1 MIFYFN
7 GNGTLISQT
16 PERVFQGS
24 NLAST
29 IYFVAPFQKDLQ
41 ITVNFVLPNGE
52 VFPAAGAEL
61 LNLTQGEELNGVQ
74 DVNGVNFCVWEIG
87 ITNNV
92 TAYSGKVTAQFRVYN
107 AEQIIATYSVDF
119 TVERGVAPVLPATP
133 TDDIYQQILQKLTTI
148 DASKQDELIS
158 GKNIK
163 TLAGQDIL
171 GAGNIPLKTVN
182 GQSVVGDGDIEIE
195 GTKVLDGTGN
205 STTQAM
211 SQDATTKEL
220 AKKLDVTSFEDATKD
235 FASDSSLNLLEAK
248 LNENVIKNPDYTYIV
263 VNATSLDFSSLANT
277 VEVDWGDG
285 TTGSQG
291 YGGSANN
298 INHTYTDG
306 VKYHLITIKKLE
318 DAQGAW
324 AYAIDTSGIE
334 AYIGTKTEN
343 FFNSGAGDPDHYSNL
358 KKVVYAEGLTS
369 VKLPGMVKEPVIIP
383 KSCTALSM
391 MDISAYPSSTI
402 PKIVIQ
408 NNKLV
413 TQTDF
418 PYFDYIAKI
427 VVPKEYI
434 NAYKTATGWSA
445 YADKIVYEIDS
456 SDLPDLSNY
465 VEKTSSNT
473 FTKSQYIEPDS
484 NAQGWATRKQDSID
498 NTSYEYGQ
506 IRHTLDNIHTILTFL
521 YPDKSGTLALTSDV
535 DAAKA
540 YADSLNVIQVSNTLL
555 GE

>member
-7 GNGTLISQT
+7 GDGTLISQT

-133 TDDIYQQILQKLTTI
+133 TDDIYQQILNNLATI
-148 DASKQDELIS
+148 DSSKQDELIS
-158 GKNIK
+158 GENIK

-211 SQDATTKEL
+211 SQKA
-220 AKKLDVTSFEDATKD
+220 VTD
-235 FASDSSLNLLEAK
+235 SLNGLEAK
-248 LNENVIKNPDYTYIV
+248 LNENVYKNPDYTYIITT
-263 VNATSLDFSSLANT
+263 ATSFNLSSPPFASEFSI
-277 VEVDWGDG
+277 DWGDG
-285 TTGSQG
+285 TTGDQ
-291 YGGSANN
+291 NN
-298 INHTYTDG
+298 PVHTYTDG
-306 VKYHLITIKKLE
+306 YAYHLLTIKNIIVL
-318 DAQGAW
+318 DAGFSYVTAYSKSFIEIYMGKNAVFLLASSQGAD
-324 AYAIDTSGIE
+324 A
-334 AYIGTKTEN
+334 
-343 FFNSGAGDPDHYSNL
+343 FSNL
-358 KKVVYAEGLTS
+358 RKVVYQEGLT
-369 VKLPGMVKEPVIIP
+369 VVNLPNQFDGTIVIP
-383 KSCTALSM
+383 KSCTQINLQSYP
-391 MDISAYPSSTI
+391 DSKIS
-402 PKIVIQ
+402 KIVIQ
-408 NNKLV
+408 
-413 TQTDF
+413 TDDPATF
-418 PYFDYIAKI
+418 TAVSSGLSYVDKI
-427 VVPKEYI
+427 VVPKSAI
-434 NAYKTATGWSA
+434 NAYKTAPGWSA
-445 YADKIVYEIDS
+445 YADKIVYEVDS

-465 VEKTSSNT
+465 AEKTSYNT
-473 FTKSQYIEPDS
+473 FTKPQYIKPDDNFSGLGWSINKKDS
-484 NAQGWATRKQDSID
+484 NDY
-498 NTSYEYGQ
+498 TSYEYGQ
-506 IRHTLDNIHTILTFL
+506 ILHTLDNIHTMRTFL

-540 YADSLNVIQVSNTLL
+540 YADSLNVIYVSNTLL

>member
-7 GNGTLISQT
+7 GDGTPISQT

-29 IYFVAPFQKDLQ
+29 IYFVAPFQKDSQ

-61 LNLTQGEELNGVQ
+61 LNLTKAKELNGVQ

-119 TVERGVAPVLPATP
+119 TVERGVAPDLPKPP
-133 TDDIYQQILQKLTTI
+133 TDDIYQQILNNLATV

-195 GTKVLDGTGN
+195 GTTVLDGTGN

-211 SQDATTKEL
+211 SQKA
-220 AKKLDVTSFEDATKD
+220 VTD
-235 FASDSSLNLLEAK
+235 SLNALEAK
-248 LNENVIKNPDYTYIV
+248 LNENIIKNPDYTYIV
-263 VNATSLDFSSLANT
+263 VNATSLDFSNLAT
-277 VEVDWGDG
+277 KVEVDWGDG

-298 INHTYTDG
+298 IIHTYTDG
-306 VKYHLITIKKLE
+306 VKYHLVTIKKLE
-318 DAQGAW
+318 DTQAGW
-324 AYAIDTSGIE
+324 AYAIGSSGIE

-343 FFNSGAGDPDHYSNL
+343 FFNSGPDSPEYYSNL
-358 KKVVYAEGLTS
+358 KRVVYAEGING
-369 VKLPGMVKEPVIIP
+369 VILPAMVKEPVIIP
-383 KSCTALSM
+383 ESCVGLQVTSVVTP
-391 MDISAYPSSTI
+391 PSSNITI
-402 PKIVIQ
+402 PKIIIQ
-408 NNKLV
+408 SNKLLERPI
-413 TQTDF
+413 TLFTGF
-418 PYFDYIAKI
+418 EYIGKI

-445 YADKIVYEIDS
+445 YADKIVYEVDS
-456 SDLPDLSNY
+456 GDLEDKVS
-465 VEKTSSNT
+465 KFTDTSSFDRAYVQN
-473 FTKSQYIEPDS
+473 S
-484 NAQGWATRKQDSID
+484 NGQDSAAYID
-498 NTSYEYGQ
+498 GGVSEYSL
-506 IRHTLDNIHTILTFL
+506 IRRNAG
-521 YPDKSGTLALTSDV
+521 GTAKVAKGVADDDIANLANLKDI
-535 DAAKA
+535 
-540 YADSLNVIQVSNTLL
+540 NVIYVSNTLL
-555 GE
+555 GG

>member
-52 VFPAAGAEL
+52 VYPAAGAEL
-61 LNLTQGEELNGVQ
+61 LNLTKAKELNGVQ

-107 AEQIIATYSVDF
+107 SGQIIATYSVDF
-119 TVERGVAPVLPATP
+119 TVERGVEPVLPATP
-133 TDDIYQQILQKLTTI
+133 TDDVYQQILQKLTTI

-171 GAGNIPLKTVN
+171 GEGDIPLKTVN
-182 GQSVVGDGDIEIE
+182 GQSIVGDGDIEIE

-220 AKKLDVTSFEDATKD
+220 AKKLDVTSFEEATKD

-248 LNENVIKNPDYTYIV
+248 LNENVYKNPNYTYIITT
-263 VNATSLDFSSLANT
+263 ATSFNLSQPPFADEFSI
-277 VEVDWGDG
+277 DWGDG
-285 TTGSQG
+285 TTGNQD
-291 YGGSANN
+291 NPT
-298 INHTYTDG
+298 HTYTDG
-306 VKYHLITIKKLE
+306 YTYHLLTIKNITGIQAGFSYVTTYSKSFIEVYMGKNAVFIL
-318 DAQGAW
+318 
-324 AYAIDTSGIE
+324 SGP
-334 AYIGTKTEN
+334 
-343 FFNSGAGDPDHYSNL
+343 SGADAFSNL
-358 KKVVYAEGLTS
+358 RKVVYQEGITL
-369 VKLPGMVKEPVIIP
+369 VNLPNQFEGTIIIP
-383 KSCTALSM
+383 KSCTQIDLFSHP
-391 MDISAYPSSTI
+391 DSKIS
-402 PKIVIQ
+402 KIVIQ
-408 NNKLV
+408 N
-413 TQTDF
+413 TDPAAF
-418 PYFDYIAKI
+418 TGIVNLSYVDKI
-427 VVPKEYI
+427 VVPKSAI
-434 NAYKTATGWSA
+434 NAYKTASKWSA
-445 YADKIVYEIDS
+445 FADKIVYEIDS

-465 VEKTSSNT
+465 AEKTSYNT
-473 FTKSQYIEPDS
+473 FTKPQYIKPDANFSGLGWSINKKDS
-484 NAQGWATRKQDSID
+484 NDY
-498 NTSYEYGQ
+498 TSYEYGQ
-506 IRHTLDNIHTILTFL
+506 ILHTLDNIHTMLTFL
-521 YPDKSGTLALTSDV
+521 YPDKSGTLALISDV

-540 YADSLNVIQVSNTLL
+540 YADSLNVIYVSNTLL